1 MKDIEFCT
9 LEDAGS
15 HGLKI
20 VNELR
25 VNARVA
31 GKRLRKDVQFAIKAS
46 KSGAWHVDAAGV
58 PVCETPNGEIALEEG
73 EYELINRVEEA
84 NPSDADSIV
93 SAQEAANSVSAA
105 LPTGG
110 FVILDTEL
118 NDDLLA
124 EGYARDVIRAVQE
137 ARKAAG
143 LEISDRI
150 TLKVTVPADD
160 VAKVEQFKD
169 LVAHDTSSDS
179 VSVEAGAELGVE
191 VAKV

>member
-1 MKDIEFCT
+1 MAENKTKIDIFSGFLGAGKTTLIKKLIKEAFAGEQIVLIENEFG
-9 LEDAGS
+9 EIGIDGGFMREAG
-15 HGLKI
+15 I
-20 VNELR
+20 QVNELNSGCICCSLVGDFR
-25 VNARVA
+25 EALKKVVETYHPDRILIEPSGV
-31 GKRLRKDVQFAIKAS
+31 GKLS
-46 KSGAWHVDAAGV
+46 
-58 PVCETPNGEIALEEG
+58 
-73 EYELINRVEEA
+73 
-84 NPSDADSIV
+84 
-93 SAQEAANSVSAA
+93 
-105 LPTGG
+105 
-110 FVILDTEL
+110 
-118 NDDLLA
+118 
-124 EGYARDVIRAVQE
+124 DVIRAVQE

>member
-1 MKDIEFCT
+1 M
-9 LEDAGS
+9 
-15 HGLKI
+15 
-20 VNELR
+20 
-25 VNARVA
+25 
-31 GKRLRKDVQFAIKAS
+31 
-46 KSGAWHVDAAGV
+46 
-58 PVCETPNGEIALEEG
+58 
-73 EYELINRVEEA
+73 
-84 NPSDADSIV
+84 
-93 SAQEAANSVSAA
+93 
-105 LPTGG
+105 
-110 FVILDTEL
+110 ILDTEL